1 MASSCIISKK
11 IDGRYIHSTKPTT
24 DNQELIL
31 NQNGT
36 FIYRLF
42 YDVGGAFTFRG
53 KWKKNGSMLI
63 LEESPL
69 QRKIESD
76 SGFLIE
82 TKTDSKSKDLVV
94 YDIKDSTVVAGA
106 EVEINESG
114 VWTATDATGS
124 YKFSDIDI
132 KNIRVRFFSFSD
144 ATFRVQDK
152 NANHFAAYMS
162 IKEKD
167 QWLKSPPT
175 LMWLVKNNRLVGLD
189 KNGKPETGNVLTKQ

>member
-1 MASSCIISKK
+1 MFLGFLLAASSCSISKK
-11 IDGRYIHSTKPTT
+11 ITGRYIYSTKPTT

-42 YDVGGAFTFRG
+42 YDVGGPFTFRG

-94 YDIKDSTVVAGA
+94 YDIK
-106 EVEINESG
+106 
-114 VWTATDATGS
+114 
-124 YKFSDIDI
+124 
-132 KNIRVRFFSFSD
+132 
-144 ATFRVQDK
+144 
-152 NANHFAAYMS
+152 
-162 IKEKD
+162 
-167 QWLKSPPT
+167 
-175 LMWLVKNNRLVGLD
+175 
-189 KNGKPETGNVLTKQ
+189 